1 MELIKRVVQFSEVVE
16 ESVKELEPHRLA
28 FYLLELAGEFHRYY
42 NRFRVISDDRELT
55 RARLL
60 LVRNVQKIIR
70 KGLELLGV
78 EAPLRMAAR
87 AEPTPGSI

>member
-1 MELIKRVVQFSEVVE
+1 
-16 ESVKELEPHRLA
+16 
-28 FYLLELAGEFHRYY
+28 
-42 NRFRVISDDRELT
+42 VISDDRELT